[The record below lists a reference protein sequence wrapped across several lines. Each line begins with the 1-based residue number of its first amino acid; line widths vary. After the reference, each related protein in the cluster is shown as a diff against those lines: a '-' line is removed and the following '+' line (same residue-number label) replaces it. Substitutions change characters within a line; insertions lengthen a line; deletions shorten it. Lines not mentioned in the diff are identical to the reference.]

1 MKSRSLSPDPSVQN
15 DLLRTLLSNESAAEF
30 LMDGHNSSK
39 RMCYKNAIRL
49 TLRALVGKWY
59 IFDTRESQHQHYS
72 PKLSASTTQN
82 SGAAQKSSQ
91 QWFETPRSVGSVARS
106 KHVYKRV
113 TFSISGNYSS
123 CYSILESTLNTTPG
137 VRNVALESDRRAVE
151 CDIDLSITSI
161 HDVTSSV
168 QDASRH
174 IILHGYYECEYLK
187 LDPPTNRETA
197 ENLLMAT
204 FLKA

>member
-1 MKSRSLSPDPSVQN
+1 LQ
-15 DLLRTLLSNESAAEF
+15 LF
-30 LMDGHNSSK
+30 LG
-39 RMCYKNAIRL
+39 
-49 TLRALVGKWY
+49 
-59 IFDTRESQHQHYS
+59 Q
-72 PKLSASTTQN
+72 
-82 SGAAQKSSQ
+82 
-91 QWFETPRSVGSVARS
+91 ETPRSVGSVARS